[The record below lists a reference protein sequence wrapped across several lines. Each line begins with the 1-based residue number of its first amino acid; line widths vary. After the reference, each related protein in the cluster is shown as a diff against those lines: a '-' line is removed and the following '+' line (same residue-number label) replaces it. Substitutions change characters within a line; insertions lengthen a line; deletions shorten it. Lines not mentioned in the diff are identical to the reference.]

1 MFLESI
7 LKAGRD
13 EHVDKPDRGKII
25 LCVRSLSSFTIL
37 GLILIIGML
46 KKPVYSLMD
55 PDKCN

>member
-37 GLILIIGML
+37 ELILIIGM
-46 KKPVYSLMD
+46 
-55 PDKCN
+55 DKCN